1 MGVSAVRYL
10 FSPFIVSLWQSIFF
24 FFFALNL
31 QYINENSKCRKSTP
45 QSNAVS
51 VRCVSSAHLPKLI
64 HLSLQFKPLLEAVA
78 ALICLRVLAES
89 VSLSVTFVP
98 NCVAL
103 HPS

>member
-1 MGVSAVRYL
+1 MR
-10 FSPFIVSLWQSIFF
+10 IVSVERRHLSRLQSLSDVF
-24 FFFALNL
+24 L
-31 QYINENSKCRKSTP
+31 QKNNIK
-45 QSNAVS
+45 
-51 VRCVSSAHLPKLI
+51 AHLPKLI

-78 ALICLRVLAES
+78 ALICLRVQAES